1 MMLKADVNRIY
12 DEEVYSEQK
21 IREEKFFV
29 RPTRQRKMKK
39 GKLFSV
45 GMGLDLP
52 FCIIILVLL
61 TIGMIMMFSASYA
74 YAYYNQGDSY
84 YYLVRQLI
92 FAVIGVGIMFVL
104 SFFNYN
110 KLHKVAPVILA
121 ISYLCLLVV
130 LVLPGSE
137 GVKRW
142 IPLGIFNIQPSE
154 IAKFAIILFFSHW
167 CSKYYNKMQFARY
180 SVLPG
185 VIVFG
190 STALLLFLEPH
201 YSGIVIIGILSVVML
216 YIGGMQTKYLG
227 IGLGLIVGVVLILAV
242 TNSLSYAMSRLDGW
256 GQALEYTTDD
266 MWWTTYQTRNS
277 LYAIG
282 SGGLWGLGLGQSRM
296 KYLYIPEP
304 QNDFIFAVVVEEL
317 GLVGALMILLI
328 FALLVWRGITLSLRA
343 KDKFGKLLG
352 IGLTSQIGI
361 QVVLNIRVFAVANEA
376 PARQRRVRRFEI
388 DLIVRVHLLLHVEVE
403 AVGVVTFVGNTRH
416 HAKLGGIQTAET
428 IAQVFAWCTV
438 QTKAVA
444 GFVFPLID
452 RLTQTFHNGD
462 SFSPKLLAVVQVFV
476 AKQRVDG
483 FVNADVTQRNR
494 RAAVFKDF

>member
-1 MMLKADVNRIY
+1 MAPQKRMMLKADVNRIY

-92 FAVIGVGIMFVL
+92 FAAIGVGIMFFL

-110 KLHKVAPVILA
+110 KLHKIAPIVLA

-185 VIVFG
+185 IIVFG

-304 QNDFIFAVVVEEL
+304 QNDFIFSILCEEL
-317 GLVGALMILLI
+317 GFVGAALTVVLFLLL
-328 FALLVWRGITLSLRA
+328 FLRGMSIAVRA
-343 KDKFGKLLG
+343 RDKFGALLAVG
-352 IGLTSQIGI
+352 FVV
-361 QVVLNIRVFAVANEA
+361 QVVLQAVLNIA
-376 PARQRRVRRFEI
+376 
-388 DLIVRVHLLLHVEVE
+388 
-403 AVGVVTFVGNTRH
+403 VVTNTIPNTGISLPFFSSGGTSLMML
-416 HAKLGGIQTAET
+416 LGEMGIVLSVSRQ
-428 IAQVFAWCTV
+428 
-438 QTKAVA
+438 
-444 GFVFPLID
+444 
-452 RLTQTFHNGD
+452 
-462 SFSPKLLAVVQVFV
+462 
-476 AKQRVDG
+476 
-483 FVNADVTQRNR
+483 ADAR
-494 RAAVFKDF
+494 

>member
-92 FAVIGVGIMFVL
+92 FAAIGVGIMFFL

-110 KLHKVAPVILA
+110 KLHKIAPIVLA

-256 GQALEYTTDD
+256 GQALEYTTDE

-304 QNDFIFAVVVEEL
+304 QNDFIFSILCEEL
-317 GLVGALMILLI
+317 GFVGAALTVVLFLLL
-328 FALLVWRGITLSLRA
+328 FLRGMSIAVRA
-343 KDKFGKLLG
+343 RDKFGALLAVG
-352 IGLTSQIGI
+352 FVV
-361 QVVLNIRVFAVANEA
+361 QVVLQAVLNIA
-376 PARQRRVRRFEI
+376 
-388 DLIVRVHLLLHVEVE
+388 
-403 AVGVVTFVGNTRH
+403 VVTNTIPNTGISLPFFSSGGTSLMML
-416 HAKLGGIQTAET
+416 LGEMGIVLSVSRQ
-428 IAQVFAWCTV
+428 
-438 QTKAVA
+438 
-444 GFVFPLID
+444 
-452 RLTQTFHNGD
+452 
-462 SFSPKLLAVVQVFV
+462 
-476 AKQRVDG
+476 
-483 FVNADVTQRNR
+483 ADAR
-494 RAAVFKDF
+494 

>member
-1 MMLKADVNRIY
+1 MAPQKRMMLKADVNRIY

-185 VIVFG
+185 IIVFG

-304 QNDFIFAVVVEEL
+304 QNDFIFSILCEEL
-317 GLVGALMILLI
+317 GFLGACAVILL
-328 FALLVWRGITLSLRA
+328 FSALLWRGITLAAHAPDR
-343 KDKFGKLLG
+343 FGALLVVG
-352 IGLTSQIGI
+352 FVV
-361 QVVLNIRVFAVANEA
+361 QVALQAVLNIA
-376 PARQRRVRRFEI
+376 
-388 DLIVRVHLLLHVEVE
+388 
-403 AVGVVTFVGNTRH
+403 VVTNTIPNTGISLPFFSSGGTSLMML
-416 HAKLGGIQTAET
+416 LGEMGIVLSVSRGE
-428 IAQVFAWCTV
+428 
-438 QTKAVA
+438 
-444 GFVFPLID
+444 
-452 RLTQTFHNGD
+452 
-462 SFSPKLLAVVQVFV
+462 S
-476 AKQRVDG
+476 
-483 FVNADVTQRNR
+483 
-494 RAAVFKDF
+494 